1 MILAVDVGNT
11 HIEIGVFEKNVFVSS
26 WRIAT
31 GVHRT
36 EDEVMAFI
44 QQFLQTI
51 DRAPTDIKDIAISS
65 VVPTI
70 TQIFSKLA
78 DKYFQLEPLIVGHQL
93 ELGLEIDYEPKYS
106 VGADRLCNAV
116 AAKTKYG
123 FPAIVV
129 DFGTATTLDV
139 LGDRGEYCGGIITPG
154 LEISAWG
161 LYERATKLPKIP
173 LEFPKN
179 AIGRTTETSI
189 QSGIMFG
196 TVKMIDGLI
205 ELVSAE
211 LTGSPTVIATGGIS
225 PLLAPRSKYVE
236 HVEPSLVLDGLM
248 MIYHLQDN
256 RQALRK

>member
-11 HIEIGVFEKNVFVSS
+11 HIEIGVFENDTYLTS

-36 EDEVMAFI
+36 EDELMAFI

-51 DRAPTDIKDIAISS
+51 DRNVKDITDVAISS

-70 TQIFSKLA
+70 TQIFSKLT
-78 DKYFQLEPLIVGHQL
+78 DKYFDIEPLIVGHDL
-93 ELGLEIDYEPKYS
+93 DLGIEVDYEPKYS

-116 AAKTKYG
+116 AAREKYG
-123 FPAIVV
+123 YPAIVV

-139 LGDRGEYCGGIITPG
+139 LGINGEYRGGIITPG

-173 LEFPKN
+173 LEFPEH
-179 AIGRTTETSI
+179 AIGGNTEASI

-205 ELVSAE
+205 EMAMSE
-211 LTGSPTVIATGGIS
+211 LGGKPTVIATGGIS
-225 PLLAPRSKYVE
+225 GLLAPKSIHIQ

-248 MIYHLQDN
+248 LIYKRN
-256 RQALRK
+256 RSSSQK

>member
-11 HIEIGVFEKNVFVSS
+11 HIEIGVFEEDTYLTS

-36 EDEVMAFI
+36 EDELMAFI

-51 DRAPTDIKDIAISS
+51 NRTPGDIRDIAISS

-78 DKYFQLEPLIVGHQL
+78 EKYFQLEPLVVGHQL
-93 ELGLEIDYEPKYS
+93 DLGIEIDYEPKYS

-116 AAKTKYG
+116 AAKAKYG
-123 FPAIVV
+123 FPSIVV

-139 LGDRGEYCGGIITPG
+139 LGDKGEYCGGIITPG

-161 LYERATKLPKIP
+161 LYKRATKLPKIP
-173 LEFPKN
+173 LEFPEK

-205 ELVSAE
+205 ELVSDE
-211 LTGSPTVIATGGIS
+211 LKGSPTVIATGGIS
-225 PLLAPRSKYVE
+225 PLLAPRSKYIE

-248 MIYHLQDN
+248 LIYQLQDG
-256 RQALRK
+256 RTALRK